1 MSRLSATKIFTM
13 KKLTLL
19 ASAVGIGAAIY
30 FVQVPENQ
38 TSLPPA
44 NLEFPSSLNEPST
57 IASTPEIAAANGFNL
72 DLKNKSTIFLID
84 PSKSQTITGPEGTI
98 ITFPEN
104 SFVDK
109 NGNRVISDVKI
120 NLLECYDIAAMIG
133 SKLSTT
139 SNGRLLETAGMV
151 DIQASVN
158 GEEIFLANDIRYD
171 IQFPKK
177 EEKEGF
183 KLFYGQRD
191 PQGQINWIEDP
202 AASIKA
208 TTANAEIPTSTS
220 TPSTA
225 SPDNC
230 FIQINKS
237 NFRRNNKVAEM
248 DYFNWKLVDGS
259 SFQNY
264 FTANFNPPLEMVNEF
279 CTLKH
284 ACEVTIKLDEQ
295 SRVKH
300 RHINHSATAQWDK
313 VILDFIDNLPPLD
326 VRRYMETYDEDHAI
340 ILRFGNKNRQDES
353 KELAKLEKAIK
364 TNEDEEV
371 ISVKK
376 DALSYYCFASAKLG
390 WINCDRYIEEESD
403 RGSFFVSCPNATE
416 TEMYI
421 ALKKYDGLLVGTPTS
436 SGFHFN
442 DVPRNLQIKIIAVT
456 ASNEQP
462 GLATKASNTKTKGE
476 KIDTFKPFTL
486 VKLKHEL
493 ASI

>member
-1 MSRLSATKIFTM
+1 M

-30 FVQVPENQ
+30 FVQVPEDQ
-38 TSLPPA
+38 TTLPPS
-44 NLEFPSSLNEPST
+44 NLEFPALLSEPST
-57 IASTPEIAAANGFNL
+57 DASTPEVAAANGFNL
-72 DLKNKSTIFLID
+72 DLKNKSSVFLID
-84 PSKSQTITGPEGTI
+84 PTTSQTITGPEGTVI
-98 ITFPEN
+98 IFREN

-109 NGNRVISDVKI
+109 NGNRITADVKI

-139 SNGRLLETAGMV
+139 SNGKLLETAGMV
-151 DIQASVN
+151 DIQASSN
-158 GEEIFLANDIRYD
+158 GQEVFLAEDVRYD

-183 KLFYGQRD
+183 KLFYGQRNA
-191 PQGQINWIEDP
+191 QGQINWIEDP
-202 AASIKA
+202 AASTTASTTPSAPSTA
-208 TTANAEIPTSTS
+208 TTAVDN
-220 TPSTA
+220 
-225 SPDNC
+225 PDNC

-248 DYFNWKLVDGS
+248 DYFNWTLADGS
-259 SFQNY
+259 SFRNY
-264 FTANFNPPLEMVNEF
+264 FTANFNPPLEMVDEF
-279 CTLKH
+279 CALKY

-300 RHINHSATAQWDK
+300 SHINHSATAKWDQ
-313 VILDFIDNLPPLD
+313 VILNFVDNLPPLD
-326 VRRYMETYDEDHAI
+326 VRRYMEKYDEDHAI
-340 ILRFGNKNRQDES
+340 ILRFGNKITQDES
-353 KELAKLEKAIK
+353 HELAKIEKSFK
-364 TNEDEEV
+364 VNEDEEV
-371 ISVKK
+371 TSAKK
-376 DALSYYCFASAKLG
+376 EALSYYCFASAKLG
-390 WINCDRYIEEESD
+390 WINCDRYIEESSE
-403 RGSFFVSCPNATE
+403 RGSFFVSCPNSQD

-421 ALKKYDGLLVGTPTS
+421 ALKKYDGLLVGSPTNG
-436 SGFHFN
+436 GFHFN

-456 ASNEQP
+456 AANAQP

-486 VKLKHEL
+486 VKLKSEL